1 VEEASKVMAPVIA
14 QAAVEAYERQEKED
28 ESQKLQNITDDTTE
42 VKKDFDDAYFWSSM
56 TTP

>member
-1 VEEASKVMAPVIA
+1 MAPVIA